1 MKIVYKVG
9 NQVLMNEVVLPR
21 KKIIFSG
28 DNEVEDLEL
37 PLMEF
42 EAVVT
47 ATEHFSDFNKVGEG
61 GFGVVYKVK
70 IMIYYVFQK
79 KYIMIYYE

>member
-1 MKIVYKVG
+1 
-9 NQVLMNEVVLPR
+9 MNEVVLPR
-21 KKIIFSG
+21 KKINFSG
-28 DNEVEDLEL
+28 EEEVEDMEL

-47 ATEHFSDFNKVGEG
+47 ATEHFSDFNKVGKG

-70 IMIYYVFQK
+70 IMKESLWILFLSK
-79 KYIMIYYE
+79 RNHYE